1 MEEEEAFAD
10 SGGSFTRIFFFFGG
24 GGEEG
29 IRSFRNFDGILEFLC
44 NFSDIHL

>member
-1 MEEEEAFAD
+1 VV
-10 SGGSFTRIFFFFGG
+10 
-24 GGEEG
+24 G